1 MDEYQKAVK
10 GIPLTKFAPPL
21 QAMSNWFLNR

>member
-1 MDEYQKAVK
+1 MEEYQKAVK

-21 QAMSNWFLNR
+21 QAMSN